1 MAAGEPGTES
11 GRTKARELQ
20 AGAIV
25 GRLQHDDLG
34 AGVGNAADRLQEL
47 ALDERPALDL
57 QAERHEEGRHDIEIC
72 DRDADVVEAS
82 YI

>member
-11 GRTKARELQ
+11 GRTKTSKLQ
-20 AGAIV
+20 ALATV

-34 AGVGNAADRLQEL
+34 AGVGNAADRVQEL
-47 ALDERPALDL
+47 ALDERLALDL
-57 QAERHEEGRHDIEIC
+57 QAQRHEEGGHDLEIC

>member
-1 MAAGEPGTES
+1 MASGEPRHGAGSHE
-11 GRTKARELQ
+11 ARELQ

-34 AGVGNAADRLQEL
+34 VGVGNAADRVQEF

-57 QAERHEEGRHDIEIC
+57 QAQRHEEGGHDVEIR
-72 DRDADVVEAS
+72 DREADVVEAS